1 MIHDEYDKIVPYII
15 EEAID
20 GAYLEGNKPQD
31 FEMLKYGIVGV
42 AYDNYMEDKKQNMST
57 KEKNERER
65 KSLNNL
71 IHDKMKKIIAKI
83 SSFFYSDSLVTNM
96 TELAKDKNNF
106 TIFYPLI
113 DFVFDNF
120 NKKVFDTNYTQDEK
134 KQILSNTLNVAENLF
149 GVYKDEAEYGE
160 YTKYLL
166 NEEKSGQSNDNKT
179 TKKSKSQHR
188 QLSYVIDSIR
198 SKINDKK
205 QFNIML
211 QSMVD
216 ISSNYIL
223 NCKEKTIYPIVL
235 DLLLDTFSLEYQ
247 YYIDKEIKQ
256 KNIETWKNIKK
267 AQKIRNIFSDK
278 LYSSLSFIE
287 QVKYTGLRS
296 YILHRY
302 ITATGQDSKKMQ
314 KFFQQILYT
323 TSENSKN
330 SPKIEDG
337 KFENVEPIRFM
348 MNYSKIVL
356 GLSSG
361 REIEYD
367 KNWLIIDF

>member
-31 FEMLKYGIVGV
+31 FEMLKYGIVCV

-302 ITATGQDSKKMQ
+302 ITVTGQDSKKMQ